1 MKLPRSV
8 ECAIRLKRGN
18 QAKHRLRPGIVNTG
32 AAPPCGRIARIAKL
46 LALAHKFDGLLCQ
59 GVIANCAA
67 LARLGQVSRAR
78 ITQIMNLLYLAP
90 DIQEEILF
98 LSPSLRGRDVIHLRH
113 LQPIAA
119 ILDWHEQR
127 TRWRTLAPAADT
139 NVRAA
144 AV

>member
-1 MKLPRSV
+1 MTLPRLV
-8 ECAIRLKRGN
+8 ECDIGLKQGGKRR
-18 QAKHRLRPGIVNTG
+18 QRLRSGITSKVT
-32 AAPPCGRIARIAKL
+32 PLLPGRIPRIAKL
-46 LALAHKFDGLLCQ
+46 LALAHKFDGLLRQ
-59 GVIANCAA
+59 GAIADYAL
-67 LARLGQVSRAR
+67 LARMGHVSRAR

>member
-32 AAPPCGRIARIAKL
+32 PSPPCGRIARVAKL

-59 GVIANCAA
+59 GAIADYAA
-67 LARLGQVSRAR
+67 IARLGQVSRAR
-78 ITQIMNLLYLAP
+78 ITQVMNLLYLAP

-98 LSPSLRGRDVIHLRH
+98 LAPSVRGRDLIYLRQ
-113 LQPIAA
+113 LQPIAG
-119 ILDWHEQR
+119 ILHWHEQR
-127 TRWRTLAPAADT
+127 ARWRMVGPHAAT
-139 NVRAA
+139 GARATGG
-144 AV
+144 